1 MTESDDGRAQRLAG
15 WIREMDLADQV
26 FITGTTLVLE
36 GIRAR
41 RSDLPVVY
49 DEAALRER
57 TPREVYRLAL
67 DISAAYADLPEHLAP
82 DGVDEH
88 WRISNM
94 TRELAGRVARYHPE
108 VVGGAC

>member
-49 DEAALRER
+49 YEAALR
-57 TPREVYRLAL
+57 
-67 DISAAYADLPEHLAP
+67 
-82 DGVDEH
+82 
-88 WRISNM
+88 
-94 TRELAGRVARYHPE
+94 
-108 VVGGAC
+108 